1 MKVLTK
7 ERRVWR
13 VLTNERQISRVLTN
27 ERGSLN
33 ILTNAMRGEYDLL
46 QAGRDLRPRLLQLR
60 DQDGGEAHGE
70 AGAEAR
76 QVGDDPRQHLNTHS
90 VKKRK

>member
-1 MKVLTK
+1 M
-7 ERRVWR
+7 
-13 VLTNERQISRVLTN
+13 
-27 ERGSLN
+27 
-33 ILTNAMRGEYDLL
+33 TNAMRVEYDLL

-76 QVGDDPRQHLNTHS
+76 QVGNDPRQHLNTHS